1 MAKGTKKAQY
11 ADFTKL
17 ISQKEKA
24 LLMKEMKL
32 DKEVA
37 AINILKREI
46 EILKKEISSLK
57 TKR

>member
-1 MAKGTKKAQY
+1 MAKATKKAQY

-24 LLMKEMKL
+24 LTLKEMRL
-32 DKEVA
+32 DKGVT

-46 EILKKEISSLK
+46 EALKKEIRELK
-57 TKR
+57 AK